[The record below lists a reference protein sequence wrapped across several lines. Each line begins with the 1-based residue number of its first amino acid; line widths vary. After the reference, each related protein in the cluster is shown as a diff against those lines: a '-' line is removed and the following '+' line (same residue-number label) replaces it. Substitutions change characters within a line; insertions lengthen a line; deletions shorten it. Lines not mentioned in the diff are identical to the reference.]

1 MGRGLR
7 PPLSFMAI
15 EIIAI
20 AGTDFRL
27 VPGNWPMPEAMR
39 AEVSAVWARLVERNP
54 HVWDGRI
61 LGFTPPVLGADG
73 VLRAEARED
82 AYSAFLTWRDE
93 GFPDIGVVHAF
104 GTALIV
110 SKDGALIFGVMGK
123 HTVNAGRVYPPGG
136 SLEPDDARDDG
147 SVDVEGCIARELLEE
162 TGLDAGEAV
171 PGPLLA
177 IFLGPRLCVS
187 RAFHF
192 DLTADALVARI
203 RESLDGQDHRELADV
218 VACRTVEDGRCAGA
232 LADYAAAILD
242 EVSAGRLV
250 L

>member
-1 MGRGLR
+1 MG
-7 PPLSFMAI
+7 I
-15 EIIAI
+15 KIIPI

-27 VPGNWPMPEAMR
+27 VPGNWPMPDVLR
-39 AEVSAVWARLVERNP
+39 AEVPAAWARLAARNP

-61 LGFTPPVLGADG
+61 LGFTPPVLGTDG
-73 VLRAEARED
+73 ILRAEARED
-82 AYSAFLTWRDE
+82 AYSAFLTWRDA
-93 GFPDIGVVHAF
+93 GFPDIGTVHAF

-136 SLEPDDARDDG
+136 SLEPGDLRADG

-177 IFLGPRLCVS
+177 IFQGPRLCIS

-192 DLTADALVARI
+192 DLGADDLVARI
-203 RESLDGQDHRELADV
+203 RESLDAQEHRELADV
-218 VACRTVEDGRCAGA
+218 VACRTVEDGRRAGA
-232 LADYAAAILD
+232 LADYAAAIL
-242 EVSAGRLV
+242 EAVSAGRLA